1 MMPVLTFPS
10 IQPDCKTSLLITV
23 QGLREQYREAYGN
36 TADIRYFMLADSFR
50 TWEDILLYSFREE
63 DGFRLI
69 KYLELLKANPLHLPD
84 ERRCRFAEQG
94 IVTEE
99 FIDIINLKN

>member
-1 MMPVLTFPS
+1 MFPTINFPPVLPASRET
-10 IQPDCKTSLLITV
+10 LLRAV
-23 QGLREQYREAYGN
+23 HHLQEQYCEAYNN

-69 KYLELLKANPLHLPD
+69 KYLELLQANPLHLPD
-84 ERRCRFAEQG
+84 ERRCR
-94 IVTEE
+94 
-99 FIDIINLKN
+99 L